1 MGAGSRQLPA
11 GARGPA
17 TFPPGLAPSP
27 TAFADTRKH
36 TALSAGGAA
45 ARNSVSRPPAASW
58 TASEY
63 PTGAAVAERPVYNVA
78 MMRVRAR
85 FLQPIVA
92 VLSVVLSACSPEV
105 TAATVVPFDL
115 AIPAAPIA
123 VLPTPT
129 ALPGPLAPAPTDPCT
144 NDAQYLED
152 LTLPDGTEVIPGAAL
167 DKRWLILNRGSCA
180 WGPEYRLVQIG
191 ESRIEGPRELAL
203 YPAVEGSQAVWQ
215 VAMTAPLEK
224 GEYISRWQA
233 RAPDGTLFGDE
244 VYVLIVVNPAPLTP
258 TAIPTAPRP

>member
-1 MGAGSRQLPA
+1 VIRVPA
-11 GARGPA
+11 R
-17 TFPPGLAPSP
+17 
-27 TAFADTRKH
+27 R
-36 TALSAGGAA
+36 
-45 ARNSVSRPPAASW
+45 
-58 TASEY
+58 
-63 PTGAAVAERPVYNVA
+63 
-78 MMRVRAR
+78 
-85 FLQPIVA
+85 LQPFVA
-92 VLSVVLSACSPEV
+92 VLFVLLSACSPE
-105 TAATVVPFDL
+105 AASAPAVPFDL
-115 AIPAAPIA
+115 ATQAPPMAAAPSPTLPPGDSA
-123 VLPTPT
+123 PLPTQ
-129 ALPGPLAPAPTDPCT
+129 PCT

-203 YPAVEGSQAVWQ
+203 YPAVPGSQAVWQ
-215 VAMTAPLEK
+215 VAMTAPPEK

-233 RAPDGTLFGDE
+233 RGPDGTLFGDE

>member
-1 MGAGSRQLPA
+1 MIRVPA
-11 GARGPA
+11 R
-17 TFPPGLAPSP
+17 
-27 TAFADTRKH
+27 R
-36 TALSAGGAA
+36 
-45 ARNSVSRPPAASW
+45 
-58 TASEY
+58 
-63 PTGAAVAERPVYNVA
+63 
-78 MMRVRAR
+78 
-85 FLQPIVA
+85 LQPIVA
-92 VLSVVLSACSPEV
+92 VFSVLLTACSAKVESAP
-105 TAATVVPFDL
+105 ALPFDL
-115 AIPAAPIA
+115 ATQAPLAAVATTPTQPPEPSA
-123 VLPTPT
+123 PTPK
-129 ALPGPLAPAPTDPCT
+129 GPCT
-144 NDAQYLED
+144 DDAQYLED

-203 YPAVEGSQAVWQ
+203 YPAVPGSQAVWQ
-215 VAMTAPLEK
+215 VAMIAPPEK